1 MRCHLARTLPAL
13 LVSLAGPAAAAGD
26 PVFIDGFAVEP
37 PALSGITASQNV
49 VRAGVGVAPL
59 FWDERLAASAQSWVE
74 QCVDVQA
81 PAGLIDADPN
91 RSVGYPWYVGEN
103 IFGSSGAVDVA
114 AAVDLWAS
122 EAANYDYASN
132 TCTGICSHYLQV
144 VWSSSVRIGCGTFNC
159 PRLTFG
165 NSLVCNYGPGGASGQ
180 RPY

>member
-103 IFGSSGAVDVA
+103 IFGSSG
-114 AAVDLWAS
+114 
-122 EAANYDYASN
+122 N

-159 PRLTFG
+159 PGLTFG